1 MMSDT
6 IKRKI
11 TELEGLLDHYS
22 DEDREDHSMVD
33 VRTKAYLTLA
43 HEFLKLMLQWKS
55 EGDVQ

>member
-11 TELEGLLDHYS
+11 EEVEGLIDHYS

-55 EGDVQ
+55 EE